1 MGSPIVGLPLER
13 VMLVSY
19 RLPIVTIALSLT
31 VRLQF
36 AIEYLRRLIKQGGG
50 ATLSQNFRA
59 DP

>member
-50 ATLSQNFRA
+50 GHFI
-59 DP
+59 PEF